1 MCGIA
6 GLLSRTP
13 LDTNQLEPVLPLLK
27 FRGPDDQGV
36 WSDRHIQLGHTRLA
50 ILDLSPLGH
59 QPMSFQNDRYWIT
72 FNGEIYNY
80 LELRAEL
87 VQAGYQFTSR
97 SDTEVLLAAY
107 AHWGTGCLEKLR
119 GMFAFAIWDRHS
131 DQLFL
136 ARDRFGEKPLYYWI
150 NQGTLYFAS
159 ELKAL
164 LALLPH
170 APELDPI
177 AVDLYLHYQ
186 YVPEPLTPLQG
197 VRKLPA
203 AHFITLQLDSWQMEL
218 SQYWNLAQ
226 IQPLE
231 GNIAELIRAELE
243 RAIDLT
249 LRSDVPV
256 GIALSGGLDS
266 GTIAALAAPKYKEVL
281 HAFSVGYPGSPPC
294 DERQQARSLANQLG
308 LPFHDVELHTENL
321 VEFFPE
327 LMKAMDDPIADI
339 AAYGHFSVM
348 RLAAEQ
354 GIKVMLSGIGGD
366 ELFWGYDWMIEAHR
380 LTQQKRQ
387 QSVNRSV
394 NGIVAGL
401 GQMAHFPI
409 YEKFVDTPKLPK
421 TVRSL
426 LHQGLNAHFIAND
439 HPDQFVFY
447 NLRLDFRRSWYHR
460 RSLYTQEFLSQLPE
474 RNPFHPFVGNDAAWS
489 DITDHLCQTLF
500 DTWLV
505 SNCLALGD
513 RTSMASS
520 LEVRLPLLDYK
531 LAETV
536 IGLQKQYPNEFRD
549 KKAWLKK
556 AIQDILPKEML
567 NRPKRGFEPP
577 YTKWIQALLDRYGNS
592 ILTGFLVQSG
602 FLNHNYVTKLFKQPQ
617 QSYDLVYRVLVLE
630 IWFQNI
636 YRSNSSFQ
644 NQLGR

>member
-1 MCGIA
+1 M
-6 GLLSRTP
+6 P
-13 LDTNQLEPVLPLLK
+13 LDTNRLEPVLPWLK
-27 FRGPDDQGV
+27 FRGPDDRGI

-59 QPMSFQNDRYWIT
+59 QPMSFQDGRYWIT

-87 VQAGYQFTSR
+87 VQAGYQFTSK

-119 GMFAFAIWDRHS
+119 GMFAFAIWDRKIN
-131 DQLFL
+131 QLFL

-150 NQGTLYFAS
+150 DQGTFYFAS

-170 APELDPI
+170 TPELDPI
-177 AVDLYLHYQ
+177 AVDLYFHYQ

-203 AHFITLQLDSWQMEL
+203 AHFMTLQLDSWKVDL
-218 SQYWNLAQ
+218 SQYWSLAQ

-231 GNIAELIRAELE
+231 GNISELIRAELE
-243 RAIDLT
+243 RAIDLS

-266 GTIAALAAPKYKEVL
+266 GTIVALAAPKYKKVL

-294 DERQQARSLANQLG
+294 DEREQARSLANQLG
-308 LPFHDVELHTENL
+308 LPFHDVELHTEAL

-327 LMKAMDDPIADI
+327 LMKALDDPIADI
-339 AAYGHFSVM
+339 AAYGHFAVM

-354 GIKVMLSGIGGD
+354 GIKVMLSGVGGD
-366 ELFWGYDWMIEAHR
+366 ELFWGYDWMIEAHHM
-380 LTQQKRQ
+380 TQQKQRQ
-387 QSVNRSV
+387 NSISA
-394 NGIVAGL
+394 IATTL
-401 GQMAHFPI
+401 GKLAHIPI
-409 YEKFVDTPKLPK
+409 YEKFAVTPKLPK
-421 TVRSL
+421 PVRSL
-426 LHQGLNAHFIAND
+426 LVQGLNAHLIDNE
-439 HPDQFVFY
+439 HPNQFVFY
-447 NLRLDFRRSWYHR
+447 NLRQDFRSPWYHR
-460 RSLYTQEFLSQLPE
+460 RSLYSQEFLTQLPE
-474 RNPFHPFVGNDAAWS
+474 RNPFHPSVGNDAAWS
-489 DITDHLCQTLF
+489 DITTHLCQVLF
-500 DTWLV
+500 NTWLV

-536 IGLQKQYPNEFRD
+536 IGLQKQYPNEFRN
-549 KKAWLKK
+549 KKAWLKQ
-556 AIQDILPKEML
+556 AVQDILPAEIL

-577 YTKWIQALLDRYGNS
+577 YASWIQALLDRYKDSVVSGS
-592 ILTGFLVQSG
+592 LVQSS
-602 FLNHNYVTKLFKQPQ
+602 FLNRNYLVKLFQKP
-617 QSYDLVYRVLVLE
+617 YNNYALVYRVLVLDT
-630 IWFQNI
+630 WLQNI
-636 YRSNSSFQ
+636 R
-644 NQLGR
+644 